1 MKAANGICPPNLL
14 IRLFQLS
21 SFGLNRKFTQDMPA
35 EAMVDAILNDAM
47 AFERINLTVSRRRPF
62 TAFEGKL
69 WG

>member
-1 MKAANGICPPNLL
+1 MNEGSERRPSENSRRI
-14 IRLFQLS
+14 
-21 SFGLNRKFTQDMPA
+21 DMPA

-69 WG
+69 REGLLQNDKGVSMSF